1 MIMRKFMVLLLFG
14 AILVTLTACDN
25 NLPENAVV
33 DDSTEIQ
40 TTEKMVEIS
49 TDFSATEVQTEIITE
64 TTELSTEPPT
74 QPPTELSTEP
84 ISVLPTKEE
93 VFSTAIEKHYDYVD
107 RVGNTYNSVI
117 RIPKINSIDGV
128 DFEDVN
134 AQIVS
139 DSMDRISASDEE
151 MEKQVSLT
159 TVGIDYQSYVGHDMI
174 SILVTHTSSFGGLQ
188 DFFVYNV
195 DIHTGNLMDND
206 EVAEKWGLSA
216 EELHE
221 KIKNAL
227 ENDYRQR
234 YSANIETADYERLLA
249 QTLDEENIGQSK
261 VFVDENGQL
270 EAVCVE
276 YSLAGAERY
285 SQTIILE

>member
-1 MIMRKFMVLLLFG
+1 
-14 AILVTLTACDN
+14 
-25 NLPENAVV
+25 
-33 DDSTEIQ
+33 
-40 TTEKMVEIS
+40 
-49 TDFSATEVQTEIITE
+49 
-64 TTELSTEPPT
+64 
-74 QPPTELSTEP
+74 
-84 ISVLPTKEE
+84 
-93 VFSTAIEKHYDYVD
+93 
-107 RVGNTYNSVI
+107 
-117 RIPKINSIDGV
+117 
-128 DFEDVN
+128 
-134 AQIVS
+134 
-139 DSMDRISASDEE
+139 
-151 MEKQVSLT
+151 
-159 TVGIDYQSYVGHDMI
+159 
-174 SILVTHTSSFGGLQ
+174 
-188 DFFVYNV
+188 
-195 DIHTGNLMDND
+195 MDND

-227 ENDYRQR
+227 ENDHRQR

>member
-1 MIMRKFMVLLLFG
+1 MVLILFG
-14 AILVTLTACDN
+14 AILVSLTACDG
-25 NLPENAVV
+25 NLPENIA
-33 DDSTEIQ
+33 DSGTEIQ
-40 TTEKMVEIS
+40 TTEQIEMS
-49 TDFSATEVQTEIITE
+49 TDFPATEVQTEIITQ
-64 TTELSTEPPT
+64 TTELSTEPSTEPE
-74 QPPTELSTEP
+74 PPTELSTEP
-84 ISVLPTKEE
+84 INDISLTKEE

-107 RVGNTYNSVI
+107 RVGNSYNSVM

-139 DSMDRISASDEE
+139 DSIDRISASDEE

-159 TVGIDYQSYVGHDMI
+159 TIGIDYQGYVGHDMI
-174 SILVTHTSSFGGLQ
+174 SILVTHKSDFGGLK

-227 ENDYRQR
+227 ENDHRQR

-249 QTLDEENIGQSK
+249 QTLDEENVGQSK

-285 SQTIILE
+285 SQTILLE